1 MLFDPTE
8 HPERQLGSYGKIRK
22 EAQQHHD
29 EQDSSVLPLGHLV
42 R

>member
-1 MLFDPTE
+1 MPFDPTE
-8 HPERQLGSYGKIRK
+8 HPNRELGSCGKIRK
-22 EAQQHHD
+22 EVRQHHD